1 MQASLLKTAKE
12 ETSMAKSDREG
23 FTTVET
29 DLDELD
35 EKIQAHRRRIFKTV
49 IGIITF
55 FVIVVIGV
63 ELWMAVRSYESYEVM
78 NSFERTDSDAAHY
91 LAFCG
96 NILKYSNDG
105 VVYTD
110 SDNELIWNQAFEI
123 ATPRLV
129 MCEEY
134 LAVYDKGGSSIYI
147 MKEDG
152 PETQLEMTMPIE
164 TVCIAK
170 QGTIAVL
177 MKDGTTSYVK
187 MYDRKGNELA
197 NGEFYADKGGI
208 PIDIA
213 LSFDAQKLAVDM
225 LSVMDGNIKSTITFY
240 NFGSVGQNEINNN
253 VGVYSYADTLIPE
266 IEYLSDERMIA
277 VADNE
282 IILFSGSQKPQADS
296 QIFLSG
302 DLESIVYDEKYI
314 AVVTKNTGNEVS
326 HHIAIYDMKAK
337 LMMENDTSLE
347 YTQIEFLDNHEL
359 CLTNE
364 LSCEIYTGHG
374 ILRFQ
379 YTFDTP
385 IRKIIS
391 HGVGA
396 GYIFILDEITE
407 EVRLK

>member
-1 MQASLLKTAKE
+1 
-12 ETSMAKSDREG
+12 MAKSNREG

-29 DLDELD
+29 DFEELD
-35 EKIQAHRRRIFKTV
+35 EKIKAHRKRIFKAV
-49 IGIITF
+49 VGIIAVLM
-55 FVIVVIGV
+55 VIVVAV
-63 ELWMAVRSYESYEVM
+63 ELWMAVRSYDSFEVT
-78 NSFERTDSDAAHY
+78 NSFERTDSDAAQY

-110 SDNELIWNQAFEI
+110 DDNELIWNQAFEMT
-123 ATPRLV
+123 TPRLAI
-129 MCEEY
+129 CESY
-134 LAVYDKGGSSIYI
+134 LVVYDRGGSSIYI
-147 MKEDG
+147 MNKSG
-152 PETQLEMTMPIE
+152 PEKQLEMTMPIE

-170 QGTIAVL
+170 QGTVAVL

-187 MYDRKGNELA
+187 LYDRKGNELA

-213 LSFDAQKLAVDM
+213 LSYDGQLLAVDM
-225 LSVMDGNIKSTITFY
+225 LSVMDGNVKSTITFY

-282 IILFSGSQKPQADS
+282 IILFSGEQKPQADS

-314 AVVTKNTGNEVS
+314 AVVTKNPGSEIS
-326 HHIAIYDMKAK
+326 HHISIYDMKGK
-337 LMMENDTSLE
+337 LMMENDTELE

-364 LSCEIYTGHG
+364 YSCELYTGHG

-379 YTFDTP
+379 YTFDSE

-391 HGVGA
+391 NGIGT
-396 GYIFILDEITE
+396 GYTFILDGITE
-407 EVRLK
+407 EVSLK

>member
-1 MQASLLKTAKE
+1 
-12 ETSMAKSDREG
+12 
-23 FTTVET
+23 
-29 DLDELD
+29 
-35 EKIQAHRRRIFKTV
+35 
-49 IGIITF
+49 
-55 FVIVVIGV
+55 
-63 ELWMAVRSYESYEVM
+63 
-78 NSFERTDSDAAHY
+78 
-91 LAFCG
+91 
-96 NILKYSNDG
+96 
-105 VVYTD
+105 
-110 SDNELIWNQAFEI
+110 
-123 ATPRLV
+123 
-129 MCEEY
+129 
-134 LAVYDKGGSSIYI
+134 

-152 PETQLEMTMPIE
+152 PQKQLEMTMPVE
-164 TVCIAK
+164 TVCIAR

-187 MYDRKGNELA
+187 LFDRKGNELA

-266 IEYLSDERMIA
+266 IEYLSDERMAA

-282 IILFSGSQKPQADS
+282 VILFSGSQKPVVDS

-302 DLESIVYDEKYI
+302 DVESIVYDEKYV
-314 AVVTKNTGNEVS
+314 AVVTANPGNEIS

-359 CLTNE
+359 SLTDDY
-364 LSCEIYTGHG
+364 SCEIYTGHG
-374 ILRFQ
+374 ILRFA
-379 YTFDTP
+379 YTFDRE
-385 IRKIIS
+385 IRKIMS

-396 GYIFILDEITE
+396 GYIFILDGETE
-407 EVRLK
+407 EVRLQ

>member
-1 MQASLLKTAKE
+1 
-12 ETSMAKSDREG
+12 MAKSNREG

-29 DLDELD
+29 DFEELD
-35 EKIQAHRRRIFKTV
+35 AKIKAHRKRIFKV
-49 IGIITF
+49 VVGIIA
-55 FVIVVIGV
+55 VLAIIVVAV
-63 ELWMAVRSYESYEVM
+63 ELWMAVRSYDSFEVI
-78 NSFERTDSDAAHY
+78 NSFERTDSDAAQY

-110 SDNELIWNQAFEI
+110 DDNELIWNQAFEMT
-123 ATPRLV
+123 APRLAI
-129 MCEEY
+129 CESY
-134 LAVYDKGGSSIYI
+134 LVVYDRGGSSIYI
-147 MKEDG
+147 MNKSG
-152 PETQLEMTMPIE
+152 PEKQLEMTMPIE

-170 QGTIAVL
+170 QGTVAVL

-187 MYDRKGNELA
+187 LYDRKGNELA

-213 LSFDAQKLAVDM
+213 LSYDGQLLAVDM
-225 LSVMDGNIKSTITFY
+225 LSVMDGNVKSTITFY

-282 IILFSGSQKPQADS
+282 IILFSGEQKPQADS

-314 AVVTKNTGNEVS
+314 AVVTKNPGSEIS
-326 HHIAIYDMKAK
+326 HHISIYDMKGK
-337 LMMENDTSLE
+337 LMMENDTELE

-364 LSCEIYTGHG
+364 YSCELYTGHG
-374 ILRFQ
+374 ILRFR
-379 YTFDTP
+379 YTFDSE

-391 HGVGA
+391 NGIGT
-396 GYIFILDEITE
+396 GYTFILDGITE
-407 EVRLK
+407 EVSLK